1 MKSLLMN
8 PQKRVL
14 SNGVRVYGMTR
25 DFTPLVSIRFSFDVE
40 PWKEGLEKAG
50 LQWTLSKMLLEGS
63 QRKSFSQLHEEMES
77 TGSDWNSCYD
87 GVQVHC
93 LQSELKTVLEIICE
107 TLSTPELKRERFD
120 RLVQRRTQE
129 LRSALEDADNLS
141 GYLLRES
148 IYRGTGQEFYRSGNP
163 QSLESL
169 NFEDLQSLHAK
180 IIVSGRLKVL
190 CSGNFDLEEV
200 CRMLEKNLKLNE
212 GDTESNPPQVL
223 NFRQQISRQLVVR
236 KRKKVA
242 LALGHRGVRRYCE
255 EQGAFRVLD
264 QIIGSSNGFTS
275 RLANELREKQGLC
288 YSIFG
293 DFLSSSSRI
302 EGMFLVGIGTNPKR
316 AQRALDSIQ
325 GVLGELL
332 ESGPDKD
339 EVEDACK
346 YLLGSMSFAWE
357 SNQSVLQLMMD
368 QVHYQL
374 EEDFLIRERERIEKT
389 DREEVHTLAKNYLN
403 VESLHMVAVGDV
415 ELKGFERLDEIPGLN
430 SKARARE
437 LEEK

>member
-1 MKSLLMN
+1 
-8 PQKRVL
+8 
-14 SNGVRVYGMTR
+14 
-25 DFTPLVSIRFSFDVE
+25 
-40 PWKEGLEKAG
+40 
-50 LQWTLSKMLLEGS
+50 
-63 QRKSFSQLHEEMES
+63 
-77 TGSDWNSCYD
+77 
-87 GVQVHC
+87 
-93 LQSELKTVLEIICE
+93 
-107 TLSTPELKRERFD
+107 
-120 RLVQRRTQE
+120 
-129 LRSALEDADNLS
+129 
-141 GYLLRES
+141 
-148 IYRGTGQEFYRSGNP
+148 
-163 QSLESL
+163 
-169 NFEDLQSLHAK
+169 
-180 IIVSGRLKVL
+180 
-190 CSGNFDLEEV
+190 
-200 CRMLEKNLKLNE
+200 
-212 GDTESNPPQVL
+212 
-223 NFRQQISRQLVVR
+223 
-236 KRKKVA
+236 

-293 DFLSSSSRI
+293 DFLSSASRI

-332 ESGPDKD
+332 DSGPNKD

-389 DREEVHTLAKNYLN
+389 DREEVHTLAKNYLS
-403 VESLHMVAVGDV
+403 VESLHMVAVGDG